1 MQKEKVISQS
11 ILKLL
16 DISEGKKKS
25 CTLLRLAKTF
35 SVRINL
41 FGDLCISS
49 RLSKLWKTDDKA
61 CRLLL
66 PLLSVDPA
74 SPESVF

>member
-11 ILKLL
+11 ILKLF
-16 DISEGKKKS
+16 DISEKKS

-41 FGDLCISS
+41 VGDLCISS
-49 RLSKLWKTDDKA
+49 CFSKLWKSDDKA

-66 PLLSVDPA
+66 PLLSENPA